1 MLTRLA
7 GRLAGIEGNAL
18 TVEVGAGLAAE
29 VLVPAYLAE
38 RLAPDVGAGV
48 ALYTVMYLESQGQ
61 GTSFLV
67 RLLGFASAS
76 DRAFFN
82 LFTTVKGIGNKRAL
96 RAMAAEPGTIARAV
110 RDRDTRTLQ
119 QLPEIGKRMAE
130 TIIAELSGKVDAWV
144 GEDREPSRRTEVKGG
159 LSGAAL
165 EAIAALVALGESE
178 TDAEK
183 LVRRALTRPG
193 MGDSADA
200 LVAGAL
206 GARG

>member
-1 MLTRLA
+1 VDGNTLTLE
-7 GRLAGIEGNAL
+7 L
-18 TVEVGAGLAAE
+18 GAGMAAE

-38 RLAPDVGAGV
+38 RLGAEVGASLT
-48 ALYTVMYLESQGQ
+48 LYTVLYLESQGQ

-67 RLLGFASAS
+67 RLLGFSTPS

-96 RAMAAEPGTIARAV
+96 RAMAAEPGVIARAV

-130 TIIAELSGKVDAWV
+130 TVIAELSGKVDSFV
-144 GEDREPSRRTEVKGG
+144 GEDREAGPAAEVKGG
-159 LSGAAL
+159 LGRAAV

-178 TDAEK
+178 AEAEK

-193 MGDSADA
+193 VGDSADA
-200 LVAGAL
+200 LVAMAL